1 MAERFEAGSEIDH
14 DRPGRRR
21 SVSLPNSRLRSA
33 ARLAVARTV
42 TLCAFCILLL
52 SGGCARRAL
61 AQADSADID
70 EATAGAIYVNPQS
83 AGGSDSNPGTSAQPL
98 RTIARAVAMALARRE
113 RNLGTKIELYPSIY
127 RESVEIGPSRKGATA
142 PIILEATSSAP
153 VVVSGANV
161 WTGWRAT
168 KPGIWTHPWPYRWG
182 VAPNPPGW
190 ESQRLNSIVKRREM
204 IVVNGQ
210 SLTQAEA
217 PASMQEHAGSFY
229 VDESGGAIYLHA
241 PDGIDAG
248 SATIE
253 VAERASLLRIRG
265 QSRLVLRGIKFQHS
279 NGALQLA
286 AVTIENSSNV
296 LIDRC
301 GFNWNNWMGLS
312 VRGVS
317 NLAIKKSSAD
327 FNGGVGMTIWRTND
341 LSIADTET
349 SHNNW
354 RGYAGGFTG
363 WAAAGIKSLQV
374 TNARYDGLISTENK
388 ARGAWF
394 DTGCTNVVVD
404 HASLCR
410 NFGDGVF
417 LEANQGP
424 LAITGSIICNNQVGA
439 GVLSGNSSHVTLEGN
454 IIYGNAKSQIL
465 ISGFYNSPRPVKD
478 WQSGQTLMLES
489 DHWKIT
495 HNVIAGGSARQL
507 LLATTLAPQIWKN
520 FVDNLNSRDNVWYNP
535 ANSNALQMAGG
546 TALSL
551 SQWQRQF
558 GLDRDSTFEN
568 PRFRDPANGDFT
580 LAAGSPIAGRRL
592 PAAPGKSSE

>member
-1 MAERFEAGSEIDH
+1 VLF
-14 DRPGRRR
+14 
-21 SVSLPNSRLRSA
+21 
-33 ARLAVARTV
+33 
-42 TLCAFCILLL
+42 AFGTILLS
-52 SGGCARRAL
+52 SGGARRAL
-61 AQADSADID
+61 AQADGADIN
-70 EATAGAIYVNPQS
+70 EATAGAIFVNPQNVG
-83 AGGSDSNPGTSAQPL
+83 ASDSNAGTSAQPL
-98 RTIARAVAMALARRE
+98 RTIARAIAVALTRRE
-113 RNLGTKIELYPSIY
+113 RSLGTKIELYPSIY
-127 RESVEIGPSRKGATA
+127 RESVEIGPSRTGGTA
-142 PIILEATSSAP
+142 PIILEAASSGP

-204 IVVNGQ
+204 ILVNGQ
-210 SLTQAEA
+210 SLTQVEA
-217 PASMQEHAGSFY
+217 PGSMQEKAGSFY

-248 SATIE
+248 SAMIE
-253 VAERASLLRIRG
+253 VAERESLLHIRG
-265 QSRLVLRGIKFQHS
+265 QSRLVLRGIRFQHS

-301 GFNWNNWMGLS
+301 GFNWNNWMGLA
-312 VRGVS
+312 VRAAS
-317 NLAIKKSSAD
+317 NITIKKSSAD
-327 FNGGVGMTIWRTND
+327 FNGGVGMTIWRTNN
-341 LSIADTET
+341 LLIADDET

-374 TNARYDGLISTENK
+374 TDARYDGLFARENK

-404 HASLCR
+404 HAFVCR

-424 LAITGSIICNNQVGA
+424 LEITRSIICNNQAGS
-439 GVLSGNSSHVTLEGN
+439 GVLSGNSSYMTLERD
-454 IIYGNAKSQIL
+454 IIYGNAKAQIL
-465 ISGFYNSPRPVKD
+465 ISGFYSGPRPVKD
-478 WQSGQTLMLES
+478 WRSGQTMMLES
-489 DHWKIT
+489 DHWIIT
-495 HNVIAGGSARQL
+495 HNVIAGGSGPQL
-507 LLATTLAPQIWKN
+507 LIATTLSPRIWKN
-520 FVDNLNSRDNVWYNP
+520 FVDSLNSRNNVWYNP
-535 ANSNALQMAGG
+535 ANSKALQMAGG

-551 SQWQRQF
+551 SQWQQQF

-592 PAAPGKSSE
+592 PTAPGKSSDTRERADGRQSLPAF